1 MLPRY
6 RACAASAGARS
17 LDRPRTGS
25 RRPEPKA
32 STFVPAQR
40 LPHPGLESPRLPA
53 PLGKASSGPSTTAAG
68 GGGGDDDFDDLLY
81 RKASPDAKADAR
93 MRNGQ
98 PPIPAAALYQTG
110 GPAEA
115 EADEDEDEDEDDAD
129 STDGSPVVWPEGKPL
144 PRRLQEKRER
154 QERRATRMKQM
165 TSAFTH
171 AHTPSSLSPHA
182 PTCSTRFG
190 PVAEALGR
198 GRPRRCATAAC
209 RVSRQ
214 SQPSQPLVPCTSV

>member
-1 MLPRY
+1 
-6 RACAASAGARS
+6 
-17 LDRPRTGS
+17 
-25 RRPEPKA
+25 
-32 STFVPAQR
+32 
-40 LPHPGLESPRLPA
+40 
-53 PLGKASSGPSTTAAG
+53 LGKASSGPSTTAAG

-115 EADEDEDEDEDDAD
+115 EAEADEDEDEDDAD

-154 QERRATRMKQM
+154 QERRATKMKQM
-165 TSAFTH
+165 TSAFTR

-182 PTCSTRFG
+182 RIPG
-190 PVAEALGR
+190 PPVSDPLPKHLVEDGLGAV
-198 GRPRRCATAAC
+198 RPRL
-209 RVSRQ
+209 VGSRAKA
-214 SQPSQPLVPCTSV
+214 SQPASLPLVPCTSA